1 MIWGED
7 AVLGERRAYIMINTE
22 INSKGNGTI
31 QLVEENEKLRREEK
45 MLRLLCDTS
54 SSAFIYYNFRED
66 RVNTLGNWEHY
77 FDFSISAMD
86 DLAKL
91 YDRVEEQCEIPLKEG
106 LFIEKQWR
114 ERESFEIKL
123 KESRLCIEV
132 EVNVVYDAE
141 GKPTDKI
148 IRFKDVTQL
157 CAQKDELTYMAYY
170 DVLTGLY
177 NRNYF
182 VRLLGDFLRRAEKES
197 KKVAVMFIDFDDFRR
212 VNDGMGI
219 IAGDELVQLFG
230 QYLSGLVNSHVVISH
245 FSTDIYCIAVYDPCG
260 ARSVGTIYKVIRER
274 LKKPFKMMDGQE
286 VTMTVSVGVAEY
298 PEAALGTLELINC
311 AEIVMFKAKSR
322 GKDKIQY
329 FDGAILEEF
338 LQTVD
343 IQNKLREVVFEQNFT
358 MYFQPQ
364 YYAESGKFRGVE
376 ALIRWRDNKGV
387 MISPSVFI
395 PIAEK
400 NGTIVPI
407 GNWVMEK
414 SVQIYADWRDN
425 YHYPLVLSL
434 NVSAVQCKK
443 EGFIDSLL
451 QILEKYNVSPGEIEI
466 EVTETILIEDFDY
479 ISERLNELK
488 SAGVRIS
495 LDDFGTGFSSL
506 SYLKGLPIDTLKIDK
521 TFVDTLLTDRNTKII
536 TESII
541 YMVKR
546 LGYETIAE
554 GVETKEQFQYLKEL
568 ECDMIQGYYM
578 GRPMPAQGIS
588 DLLEKLTVKVG

>member
-1 MIWGED
+1 
-7 AVLGERRAYIMINTE
+7 MINTE
-22 INSKGNGTI
+22 INWKGNGT
-31 QLVEENEKLRREEK
+31 QLLVEENEKLRREEK

-66 RVNTLGNWEHY
+66 RVDTLGNWEHY

-86 DLAKL
+86 DLNIL
-91 YDRVEEQCEIPLKEG
+91 YDRVEEQYKIPLKEG

-114 ERESFEIKL
+114 DRDSFEIKL
-123 KESRLCIEV
+123 KECRLCIEV
-132 EVNVVYDAE
+132 EVNVVYDSE

-148 IRFKDVTQL
+148 IRFKDVTKL
-157 CAQKDELTYMAYY
+157 TSQKDELTYMAYY
-170 DVLTGLY
+170 DMLTGLY

-182 VRLLGDFLRRAEKES
+182 VRLLGEFLRRAEKET
-197 KKVAVMFIDFDDFRR
+197 KKVAVMFMDFDDFRR

-230 QYLSGLVNSHVVISH
+230 QYLSGLMSDYVVISH
-245 FSTDIYCIAVYDPCG
+245 FSTDIYCIAIYDPCG
-260 ARSVGTIYKVIRER
+260 ARSVDTIYKVIRER
-274 LKKPFKMMDGQE
+274 LKKPFKMTDGQE
-286 VTMTVSVGVAEY
+286 VTMTVSVGVSEY
-298 PEAALGTLELINC
+298 PEASSGTLELINC

-329 FDGAILEEF
+329 FDGTILEEF
-338 LQTVD
+338 LQTAS
-343 IQNKLREVVFEQNFT
+343 IQNMLKEVVFEQNFT

-364 YYAESGKFRGVE
+364 YYAKDGKFRGVE

-387 MISPSVFI
+387 MISPAVFI

-407 GNWVMEK
+407 GNWVIEK
-414 SVQIYADWRDN
+414 SVQTYAQWRDK
-425 YHYPLVLSL
+425 YHYPLILSL

-443 EGFIDSLL
+443 RGFIDCLL
-451 QILEKYNVSPGEIEI
+451 QILEKYDVSPDEIEI
-466 EVTETILIEDFDY
+466 EVTETILIDDFDY
-479 ISERLNELK
+479 IRERLGELK
-488 SAGVRIS
+488 KTGVRIS

-521 TFVDTLLTDRNTKII
+521 TFVDTLLTDKNTKII

-578 GRPMPAQGIS
+578 GRPMPAQGIA
-588 DLLEKLTVKVG
+588 DILDKLTEKVG